1 MGFPKFNIWNSCYA
15 CFFLY
20 GDIIYREGLKMSELS
35 ILFLIL
41 AIIGFAGAFWTRHKQ
56 KQKEAK

>member
-1 MGFPKFNIWNSCYA
+1 MNKKQ
-15 CFFLY
+15 
-20 GDIIYREGLKMSELS
+20 RESTAKVLKMSELS

-41 AIIGFAGAFWTRHKQ
+41 AIIGFAGALWTRHKQ